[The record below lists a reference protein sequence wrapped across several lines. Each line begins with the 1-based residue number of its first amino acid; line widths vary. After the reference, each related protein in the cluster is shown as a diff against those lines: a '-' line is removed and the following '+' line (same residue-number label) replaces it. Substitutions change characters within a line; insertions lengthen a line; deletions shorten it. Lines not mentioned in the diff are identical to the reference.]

1 MKRKIKA
8 IIAATL
14 AAAMCAAFAG
24 CGKSEDPLLNGTS
37 GGTASKAT
45 SKVKVDPN
53 KEQISP
59 FDTLQVTFT
68 GTVPNSKV
76 NISGGNPNVSYTAD
90 KTSGVKN
97 GDEIE
102 VTAKLAYPSM
112 EENYQLL
119 ETSRTYTV
127 SGLSAYAMK
136 LAEIPAETMGKMD
149 KQAED
154 LITAKTAGWGEGN
167 TMTSLDKLGYYMLSA
182 KEGFNPSQ
190 TNILYCVYKVN
201 AHFDKGCTEEEYN
214 EDKNNPQSGGD
225 DSYYT
230 YVTYN
235 DILLLA
241 DGTCSVDLSAGRLC
255 TNTINSLYGTYSSWW
270 GFSAY
275 RFEGGYKDI
284 DSMFNAVVAKQVANY
299 DYENTVKE

>member
-1 MKRKIKA
+1 MKRKVRS

-14 AAAMCAAFAG
+14 AAAMCAAFSG
-24 CGKSEDPLLNGTS
+24 CGKSETDPLANAS
-37 GGTASKAT
+37 GTASKAT
-45 SKVKVDPN
+45 SKVKIDPN

-59 FDTLQVTFT
+59 FDNLQVTFT
-68 GTVPNSKV
+68 GVVPNSKV
-76 NISGGNPNVSYTAD
+76 NISGGNGNVEYTAN

-112 EENYQLL
+112 EETHQLL

-127 SGLSAYAMK
+127 SGLSSYAMK
-136 LAEIPAETMGKMD
+136 LADIPTETMSKME

-154 LITAKTAGWGEGN
+154 LITAKTAGLGEN
-167 TMTSLDKLGYYMLSA
+167 ASMTSLDKLGYYMLSA
-182 KEGFNPSQ
+182 KEGFNPEP
-190 TNILYCVYKVN
+190 TNTLYCVYRVN
-201 AHFDKGCTEEEYN
+201 VHFDKGCTEEEYN

-230 YVTYN
+230 YVSYK

-241 DGTCSVDLSAGRLC
+241 DGTCSVDLSAGKLC
-255 TNTINSLYGTYSSWW
+255 NNTINSLYGTYSTWW
-270 GFSAY
+270 GFSSY
-275 RFEGGYKDI
+275 RFDGGYKDI
-284 DSMFNAVVAKQVANY
+284 DSMFNAVVAKQIANY
-299 DYENTVKE
+299 EYENTVKE